1 MTRTSTL
8 LLSSLS
14 AITYFGGLVQS
25 ANWAGRVNAHVGRGH
40 LDDGG
45 GRNSRDIQGLFNDV
59 QRNSVASRWPVQSER
74 KESCRT
80 KGEERDEQGRG
91 VKSL

>member
-1 MTRTSTL
+1 
-8 LLSSLS
+8 
-14 AITYFGGLVQS
+14 
-25 ANWAGRVNAHVGRGH
+25 
-40 LDDGG
+40 
-45 GRNSRDIQGLFNDV
+45 
-59 QRNSVASRWPVQSER
+59 VQSER